1 MRLISDICVFTAP
14 VFAGFTALA
23 TYLLT
28 SELWNTR
35 AGLLAAVFMS
45 IAPGYTQRSVA
56 GSFDNEGIAIFALQI
71 TFYAWLK
78 AAKSGSVMW
87 SVVTGD
93 FNNYFIKLAEITHL
107 KAFLYWYMT
116 SAWGGYVFII
126 NMIALHAFILILS
139 KQYSEKLY
147 VSYTT
152 TYLIGQ
158 LMAMNIPFVGF
169 QPVETSEHMAGFG
182 VFGLIQLAGIHGR
195 ISNVYGENTT
205 RKIYIM
211 LILTALFGGLAI
223 LVTLVSMGV
232 IAPFTGRFY
241 SLWDTAYARAH
252 LPLISSVSEHQPTPW
267 LNYFTDCHALP
278 IFALAGLWY
287 IIEVNF

>member
-28 SELWNTR
+28 SELWNAR

-78 AAKSGSVMW
+78 AARSGSVMW
-87 SVVTGD
+87 SVVTGN
-93 FNNYFIKLAEITHL
+93 FNNCFIKLVEITHL

-126 NMIALHAFILILS
+126 NMIALHALILILS

-195 ISNVYGENTT
+195 ISKVYGENTT

-287 IIEVNF
+287 IIEVYF